1 MLEQISESDW
11 KKFKPLRTL
20 ALERYCERVLAA
32 MVAQAGADQQSQHER
47 YLAIYRLMVDRDK
60 EIDRIFDSLRR
71 STAIQQLANM
81 RQAELISDDELA
93 MFSEITRAE
102 VAKYHGFWQQP

>member
-1 MLEQISESDW
+1 MLERISEGDW
-11 KKFKPLRTL
+11 EKFKPLRTQ
-20 ALERYCERVLAA
+20 ALDRFCERVLTA
-32 MVAQAGADQQSQHER
+32 MVAQAGASTQSNHER
-47 YLAIYRLMVDRDK
+47 YLAIYRLMIERDK

-81 RQAELISDDELA
+81 RHSELISDEELA
-93 MFSEITRAE
+93 MFSEATRAE